1 MHIQMTAKPEY
12 DRSKYGYIIVPVTK
26 EMNAEAEHRALS
38 LGALTGSIR
47 HGMGNRVGYIG
58 QIAVRDA
65 IEGMKELDTHDFDLV
80 YEGTTPIEVKTKDRT
95 VPPKPHYECSV
106 AEMNHSQKSSFY
118 VFVSVTRLST
128 YNRVASDYNTAF
140 ILGYMQTTEYL
151 QAAIHM
157 KIGDV
162 DPSNNFTVKANCY
175 NLPIRALHRFW

>member
-1 MHIQMTAKPEY
+1 MTAKSEY
-12 DRSKYGYIIVPVTK
+12 DRSQYGYIIVPVTK